1 MALLKRKAAVL
12 AKTES
17 VYGTDPVPTGA
28 ANAILV
34 SDVTINPMEM
44 KTVDRDNIRPF
55 LGSNEQL
62 PTGLYT
68 KIDFTCEAAGSGTA
82 GTAPAWGPLL
92 LACGFAETVTG
103 GVKVEYSPV
112 SASFSSVTIYFNI
125 DGVQH
130 KLTGARGT
138 MSLDFTRDGRPA
150 MKFSFTGLFNT
161 VADVASPSVTLT
173 AWQKPLAVNRTNTP
187 TLTVHGYAGR
197 VHSLTADMANEVIFR
212 EMIGASMGEVLITDR
227 KPVGQVMMEA
237 VLVATKDWWTSIQN
251 ITTGAVQLIHGT
263 TGGNKFQIDAPH
275 VQLINPQY
283 QDQDGIAMLQA
294 GLVFA
299 PSAGNDEIK
308 ITAL

>member
-12 AKTES
+12 AKIET
-17 VYGTDPVPTGA
+17 VYGTDPTPTGA
-28 ANAILV
+28 ANAILI
-34 SDVTINPMEM
+34 SDVNINPMEM

-68 KIDFTCEAAGSGTA
+68 KIDFTCEAAGSGAA

-92 LACGFAETVTG
+92 RMCGFAETISA
-103 GVKVEYSPV
+103 GVKVEYSPI
-112 SASFSSVTIYFNI
+112 STAFESGTLYFNI

-130 KLTGARGT
+130 KLTGARG
-138 MSLDFTRDGRPA
+138 SVSFDFTRDGRPA
-150 MKFSFTGLFNT
+150 MKFSFTGLFNAVT
-161 VADVASPSVTLT
+161 DAASPTVVLT

-187 TLTVHGYAGR
+187 TLTVLTYAGR
-197 VHSLTADMANEVIFR
+197 VHSFTADLANEVIFR
-212 EMIGASMGEVLITDR
+212 EMIGASTGEVLITNR
-227 KPVGQVMMEA
+227 KPAGQILMEA
-237 VLVATKDWWTSIQN
+237 VTVATKDWWTSIKN

-263 TGGNKFQIDAPH
+263 TAGNKFQIDAPN

-283 QDQDGIAMLQA
+283 QDQDGVAMLQA

-299 PSAGNDEIK
+299 PSTGNDEIK

>member
-1 MALLKRKAAVL
+1 MALLKRKAALL

-34 SDVTINPMEM
+34 SDVTIMPMEM

-68 KIDFTCEAAGSGTA
+68 KIDFTCEAAGSGAA

-92 LACGFAETVTG
+92 LACGFAETISA

-112 SASFSSVTIYFNI
+112 SAAFSSVTIYFNI
-125 DGVQH
+125 DGLLH

-161 VADVASPSVTLT
+161 VADAASPTLTLT

-197 VHSLTADMANEVIFR
+197 VHSLTADMANEVVFR
-212 EMIGASMGEVLITDR
+212 EMIGAAMAEVLITDR
-227 KPVGQVMMEA
+227 KPAGQILMEA
-237 VLVATKDWWTSIQN
+237 ELVATKDWWTSIKN

-263 TGGNKFQIDAPH
+263 TAGNKFQVDAPN

-299 PSAGNDEIK
+299 PSTGNDEIK